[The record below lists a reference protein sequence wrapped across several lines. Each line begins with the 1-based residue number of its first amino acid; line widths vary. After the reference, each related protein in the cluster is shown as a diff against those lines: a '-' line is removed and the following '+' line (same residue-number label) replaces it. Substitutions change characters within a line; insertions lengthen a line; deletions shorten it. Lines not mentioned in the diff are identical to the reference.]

1 MKPAEVG
8 TATPST
14 DGPASEKRPSRPLGR
29 GLEDIS
35 YLFLSGAAAAPS
47 GEPAGEAASD
57 RTTVPPTS
65 LTALPVLR
73 RGTPITKGQ
82 LTATLIECRSA
93 LTEDLVAIGEGIVCS
108 PYGEIDVLAV
118 DHTNRLTVIDVQIML
133 DDTLV
138 ARGLSHVDWATRNLP
153 TVKRLYPNW
162 VIDESRQPRL
172 VLVAPRFSLALRS
185 GIRQITAPA
194 ISCFRYCEVELSG
207 QAGILVERI

>member
-1 MKPAEVG
+1 MKPAETG
-8 TATPST
+8 TAMPSA
-14 DGPASEKRPSRPLGR
+14 DGPTSEKRASRPLGR

-35 YLFLSGAAAAPS
+35 YLFLSSAAAAPS
-47 GEPAGEAASD
+47 GDEVGEAASD
-57 RTTVPPTS
+57 QTAVQPTS
-65 LTALPVLR
+65 LTVLSVLR
-73 RGTPITKGQ
+73 RGTPLTKGQ
-82 LTATLIECRSA
+82 LTATLSECQSA
-93 LTEDLVAIGEGIVCS
+93 LTEDLLAIGEGIVCS
-108 PYGEIDVLAV
+108 PYGEIDLLAV
-118 DHTNRLTVIDVQIML
+118 DHTYRLTIIDVQTML
-133 DDTLV
+133 DDALV

-185 GIRQITAPA
+185 GIRQISTPA